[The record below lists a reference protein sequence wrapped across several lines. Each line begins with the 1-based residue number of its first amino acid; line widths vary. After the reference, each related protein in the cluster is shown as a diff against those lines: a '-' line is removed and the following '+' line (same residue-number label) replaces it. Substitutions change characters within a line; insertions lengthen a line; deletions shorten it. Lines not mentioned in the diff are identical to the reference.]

1 LERRSASLA
10 LVTGIAASA
19 FVLGSLFYE
28 LGHPLLWHD
37 ESETAMFASRVL
49 DYGYPK
55 IHGERNVLY
64 SLWHAN
70 GVGIH
75 EPTDAYTGSPW
86 GQYYVGALG
95 VGLGPRADLY
105 ARTAWVRAPFALAG
119 AAGLLWLALTAWPLF
134 GPERTARWTGAA
146 LYASALAY
154 SVNLLLHLRE
164 ARYYGLAMLAIAG
177 TLWLWQRR
185 EREVGLSLWGE
196 CALAGVLVALFH
208 TFHPAFGALGTALAL
223 RVGAESWR
231 RGGDLDDRARH
242 FLRASRPLL
251 AAAALALPTLLF
263 FDFLDQTRG
272 WLERF
277 ADTRTPA
284 RNLGFVGW
292 TLARYEFGLAALVLR
307 VCVAAFAPGNVAPER
322 RRFATTLATVVVVYA
337 FVVAQI
343 PFLFERYFV
352 VLGPL
357 VSLMVVLDG
366 RTLWEA
372 ARGARPA
379 RRRGLIGGLVLASLA
394 VALAFA
400 ARMPEFVA
408 YVGAFGETYRGPL
421 DFVIPYLDAE
431 YEDPSKLIIATNYE
445 GPAYMFYLGSQV
457 TVGFYGAA
465 LERDRQI
472 QPDVIVPRPWPDHV
486 ALLKELSERVPYRAK
501 SFPVQNLPWNNNPA
515 LSPRADH
522 ATAHRFRTATPRDGA
537 PELVILELQA
547 ARNPRRPA
555 RRAWSR

>member
-1 LERRSASLA
+1 MERRPASLA

-19 FVLGSLFYE
+19 FVLVSLFHE

-37 ESETAMFASRVL
+37 ESETAMFASRIL

-95 VGLGPRADLY
+95 VALGPRDDLY

-134 GPERTARWTGAA
+134 GPERAARWTGAA
-146 LYASALAY
+146 LYAGALAY

-185 EREVGLSLWGE
+185 EREGGLSLWGE
-196 CALAGVLVALFH
+196 SALAGGLVALFH
-208 TFHPAFGALGTALAL
+208 TFHPAFGALGIALAL
-223 RVGAESWR
+223 RAGAESWR
-231 RGGDLDDRARH
+231 RHGDLHDRARH

-251 AAAALALPTLLF
+251 VAAALALPALLF

-277 ADTRTPA
+277 TDTRTPA
-284 RNLGFVGW
+284 RNLGFVSW
-292 TLARYEFGLAALVLR
+292 TLARYEFGLTALVLR
-307 VCVAAFAPGNVAPER
+307 VCVAAFAPGNVAPVR

-357 VSLMVVLDG
+357 VSLMAVLDG

-372 ARGARPA
+372 ARGALPA
-379 RRRGLIGGLVLASLA
+379 GRRGLIGGLGLASLA

-408 YVGAFGETYRGPL
+408 HVGAFGETYRGPL

-431 YEDPSKLIIATNYE
+431 YEDSSKLIIATNYE

-457 TVGFYGAA
+457 TVGFYGTA

-522 ATAHRFRTATPRDGA
+522 ATAHRFRTAAPRDGA
-537 PELVILELQA
+537 PELVILE
-547 ARNPRRPA
+547 RRTAPNL
-555 RRAWSR
+555 RRRRSGPG